1 MTTLFAQA
9 VHEAEKLSDVA
20 QNELAQQ
27 ILEDITSE
35 LRWQQALSKPDS
47 RLSVLEAMAGAALE
61 ESKEGKTFIM
71 GFDKL

>member
-9 VHEAEKLSDVA
+9 LHEAEKLSDAA

-35 LRWQQALSKPDS
+35 LQWQQTLSKSDT
-47 RLSVLEAMAGAALE
+47 R
-61 ESKEGKTFIM
+61 I
-71 GFDKL
+71 